1 MLMVSLCITQILCHV
16 ILYVT
21 GLHLNIPH
29 VIPNIKETPRY
40 HHYNEI
46 RREGNRRLVQLRL

>member
-1 MLMVSLCITQILCHV
+1 MLIISLCIAQILCHI

-21 GLHLNIPH
+21 GLHLSISH
-29 VIPNIKETPRY
+29 VIPNIKETPRC

-46 RREGNRRLVQLRL
+46 RQEGNRRLAQLRL